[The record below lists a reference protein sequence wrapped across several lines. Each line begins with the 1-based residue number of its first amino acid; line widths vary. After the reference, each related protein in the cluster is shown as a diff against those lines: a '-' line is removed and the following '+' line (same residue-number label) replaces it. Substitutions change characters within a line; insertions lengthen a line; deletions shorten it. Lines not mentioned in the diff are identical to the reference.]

1 MRFNLRSLFLA
12 PVVLAAMSF
21 ATVAAHA
28 EATLKVPFSFTVN
41 GKDCPAGLYTVN
53 HDALHNLVTLKSKE
67 TPQSFT
73 WVVGPGEPNPNAT
86 AVTLR
91 FNDQDNNYTL
101 RSVQYG
107 PNITSRLD
115 KKTKHNEHVHVETI
129 TGQ

>member
-12 PVVLAAMSF
+12 PVIMAAMSF

-28 EATLKVPFSFTVN
+28 EATLKVPFNFTVN
-41 GKDCPAGLYTVN
+41 GKACPAGLYTVN
-53 HDALHNLVTLKSKE
+53 KDTLHNLVTLKSKN
-67 TPQSFT
+67 TTQSFT
-73 WVVGPGEPNPNAT
+73 WMVGPGDPSPNST

-91 FNDQDNNYTL
+91 FNDQDNAYTL

-107 PNITSRLD
+107 PMITSRLD
-115 KKTKHNEHVHVETI
+115 KNSKHNEHVHVETI